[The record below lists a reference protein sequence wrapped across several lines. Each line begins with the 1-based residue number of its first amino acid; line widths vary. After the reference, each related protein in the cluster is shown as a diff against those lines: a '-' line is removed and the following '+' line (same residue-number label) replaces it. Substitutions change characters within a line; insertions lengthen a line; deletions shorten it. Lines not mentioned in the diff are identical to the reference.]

1 MPSAKSP
8 ESSLNLQH
16 NQSRRLTAV
25 AKASDLI
32 KQGRKDEVWKQYCGF
47 LDLSLEDFMHIQE
60 RLLMEQMHLFATCE
74 LGRKIMGEKVPT
86 SVEEFQRTVPLT
98 EYGDYE
104 PYLSEKREDVLS
116 QIPYLWAHT
125 SGRSGKYKWV
135 PYTKQAYVKMGE
147 RMLAATIL
155 GTARERGEVRL
166 KEEDVLV
173 YNLPAR
179 PYASGVALMSMSEF
193 FRFRFFPPLDET
205 EHMTFQERVEKS
217 FQVAL
222 VTGIDVLGSMTA
234 VLVKIG
240 ERFAQGAGSAPLSGH
255 LRHPKALLRLT
266 RAFVRSKLAGRPL
279 LPKDVWSV
287 KGVGC
292 AGTDTSLYKDKII
305 EYWGVEPFE
314 QYASTETMGTAAV
327 QAWNKHGLF
336 FFPDVVFWEFIP
348 EEEWSRNRQEP
359 AYQPRT
365 VLLNEVEPGQRYEV
379 VITSFDGG
387 PFLRYRMH
395 DLVRFLS
402 LRDEEADIDLPS
414 MVCAGRSDGLIDL
427 AGFTGLMDE
436 PLVWRAI
443 HDTGI
448 AYEDWTIRKE
458 VAKEGALLH
467 LYIELKDDVAV
478 DMIRQ
483 SVHEN
488 LKAFN
493 PFYADLESMLE
504 VRPLKVTLL
513 SQGTFQ
519 AYFIEKQTAGADL
532 AHMKPPHMNPSDE
545 IISDL
550 LRLSKSLE

>member
-1 MPSAKSP
+1 M
-8 ESSLNLQH
+8 
-16 NQSRRLTAV
+16 

-32 KQGRKDEVWKQYCGF
+32 KQGRTEEVWEKYCGF
-47 LDLSLEDFMHIQE
+47 LDLSLEQFMHIQE
-60 RLLMEQMHLFATCE
+60 RLLMEQMDLFATCE
-74 LGRKIMGEKVPT
+74 LGRKIIGKKIPT
-86 SVEEFQRTVPLT
+86 SLKEFRRTVPLT
-98 EYGDYE
+98 EYEDYE
-104 PYLSEKREDVLS
+104 PYLSERRGDVLPEL
-116 QIPYLWAHT
+116 PYLWAHT

-135 PYTKQAYVKMGE
+135 PYTKPAYVKLGE

-155 GTARERGEVRL
+155 GTARERGEIRL
-166 KEEDVLV
+166 EEGDVLV

-179 PYASGVALMSMSEF
+179 PYASAVGLMSMAEL
-193 FRFRFFPPLDET
+193 FRFHFVPPLEET
-205 EHMTFQERVEKS
+205 EHMTFHERVEKS
-217 FQVAL
+217 FQTAL

-240 ERFAQGAGSAPLSGH
+240 ERFAEGAGGARLSSH
-255 LRHPKALLRLT
+255 LLHPKALLRLA
-266 RAFVRSKLAGRPL
+266 RAFLRSKLAGRPL

-305 EYWGVEPFE
+305 ECWGVEPFE

-327 QAWNKHGLF
+327 QAWNKRGLF

-348 EEEWSRNRQEP
+348 EKEWSRNRKDP
-359 AYQPRT
+359 SYQPRT

-387 PFLRYRMH
+387 PFLRYQMH

-448 AYEDWTIRKE
+448 AYTDWTIRKE
-458 VAKEGALLH
+458 EIKEGAFLH
-467 LYIELKDDVAV
+467 LYIELKDHVAAEV
-478 DMIRQ
+478 VHQ
-483 SVHEN
+483 SAHEN
-488 LKAFN
+488 LKALN

-504 VRPLKVTLL
+504 VQPLEVTLL
-513 SQGTFQ
+513 SPGTFQ
-519 AYFIEKQTAGADL
+519 AYFLEKQAAGADL
-532 AHMKPPHMNPSDE
+532 AHLKPPHMNPSDE

-550 LRLSKSLE
+550 LRLSKQVAGSKEVS

>member
-1 MPSAKSP
+1 M
-8 ESSLNLQH
+8 
-16 NQSRRLTAV
+16 T
-25 AKASDLI
+25 KASDLI
-32 KQGRKDEVWKQYCGF
+32 KQGRTDEVWDKYCGF

-60 RLLMEQMHLFATCE
+60 RLLMEEMQLFAACE
-74 LGRKIMGEKVPT
+74 LGRKIIGEKVPS
-86 SVEEFQRTVPLT
+86 SVEGFRRTVPLT
-98 EYGDYE
+98 EYEDYE
-104 PYLSEKREDVLS
+104 PYLSERREDVLP

-135 PYTKQAYVKMGE
+135 PYTKPAYVKLGG

-155 GTARERGEVRL
+155 GTARKRGEIRI
-166 KEEDVLV
+166 EEGDVLV
-173 YNLPAR
+173 YNIPAR
-179 PYASGVALMSMSEF
+179 PYASGVGLMSVAEL
-193 FRFRFFPPLDET
+193 FRFHFVPSLEET

-217 FQVAL
+217 FQTAL
-222 VTGIDVLGSMTA
+222 VTGIDVIGSMTA

-240 ERFAQGAGSAPLSGH
+240 ERFAEGAGGTRLSRH
-255 LRHPKALLRLT
+255 LLHPKALLRLA
-266 RAFVRSKLAGRPL
+266 RALVRSKLAGRPL

-292 AGTDTSLYKDKII
+292 AGTDTFLYKDKII
-305 EYWGVEPFE
+305 YYWGVEPFE

-327 QAWNKHGLF
+327 QAWNKQGLF

-348 EEEWSRNRQEP
+348 EEEWSRNREDP
-359 AYQPRT
+359 SYQPRT
-365 VLLNEVEPGQRYEV
+365 VLLNEVQPGQRYEV

-387 PFLRYRMH
+387 LFLRYRMH

-402 LRDEEADIDLPS
+402 RRDEEADIDLPS

-436 PLVWRAI
+436 PLVWKAI
-443 HDTGI
+443 HDTGS
-448 AYEDWTIRKE
+448 AYEDWIIRKE
-458 VAKEGALLH
+458 VAKEGAFLH

-478 DMIRQ
+478 EVIRQ

-488 LKAFN
+488 LKALN

-504 VRPLKVTLL
+504 VQPLKVTLL
-513 SQGTFQ
+513 PQGTFQ
-519 AYFIEKQTAGADL
+519 AYFMEKQAAGADL
-532 AHMKPPHMNPSDE
+532 AHLKPPHMNPSDE

-550 LRLSKSLE
+550 LRLSKRAAGSKEAP